1 MNSKVLLKQKEMK
14 LSGRYLLFFQLSKCT
29 IYSQIN
35 CNLVLYKNFFDLF
48 ATNDNKTETIMR
60 INYSRRKF
68 IKSTLGAGVT
78 LAGAQIAFSEV
89 YGSDN
94 QIKGLKNQY
103 DPKGL
108 PTSVLGNT
116 GVLIPKM
123 AIGLGSRFLTIKT
136 LDEALEMCNYALD
149 NGLYYWDTAHSYVN
163 NETGAISEER
173 LGHIVKNRRKEI
185 FLSTKIAAR
194 ETDDAK
200 KEIELSL
207 KRLQTDHLD
216 MMKIHAVES
225 PEDVTNI
232 CKKGGVLD
240 LFSRMKEE
248 GVTRFIGFSGHGN
261 AMALKSMI
269 DTGRFDSMLFAMNHY
284 DADKENRQGTLIPSA
299 KERGMGIMLM
309 KTIRPKE
316 TIQGI
321 DAKELVRYALSI
333 EGPSGIAVGMD
344 SKQVVDSNLNML
356 RNFQPMSPDEMQKFA
371 VVLMPFFRH
380 ENLEWMNPGYHD
392 GQVG

>member
-1 MNSKVLLKQKEMK
+1 
-14 LSGRYLLFFQLSKCT
+14 
-29 IYSQIN
+29 
-35 CNLVLYKNFFDLF
+35 
-48 ATNDNKTETIMR
+48 MR
-60 INYSRRKF
+60 INYSRQKF
-68 IKSTLGAGVT
+68 IKSTLGAGVALT
-78 LAGAQIAFSEV
+78 GAQIAFSEIS
-89 YGSDN
+89 GSEN
-94 QIKGLKNQY
+94 QTKGLKNQY

-108 PTSVLGNT
+108 PTSVLGKT
-116 GVLIPKM
+116 GVVIPRI

-149 NGLYYWDTAHSYVN
+149 NGLYYWDTAHTYVN

-173 LGHIVKNRRKEI
+173 LGHIVINRRKEI

-200 KEIELSL
+200 KQIELSL

-216 MMKIHAVES
+216 MMKIHAVET
-225 PEDVTNI
+225 PEDVTII

-240 LFSRMKEE
+240 LFSRMKDE

-284 DADKENRQGTLIPSA
+284 DADKENRQGTLIPAA
-299 KERGMGIMLM
+299 KGHGMGIMLM

-321 DAKELVRYALSI
+321 NPKDLVRYALSI
-333 EGPSGIAVGMD
+333 DGPSGIAVGMD
-344 SKQVVDSNLNML
+344 SKKVVDSNLELL
-356 RNFQPMSPDEMQKFA
+356 RNFQSMNRDEMQKFA
-371 VVLMPFFRH
+371 LILQPYFRH
-380 ENLEWMNPGYHD
+380 ENLEWMKPGYLD
-392 GQVG
+392 GYNRTAT

>member
-1 MNSKVLLKQKEMK
+1 
-14 LSGRYLLFFQLSKCT
+14 
-29 IYSQIN
+29 
-35 CNLVLYKNFFDLF
+35 
-48 ATNDNKTETIMR
+48 MR

-78 LAGAQIAFSEV
+78 LAGAQIAFSEI

-316 TIQGI
+316 TIKGI

-333 EGPSGIAVGMD
+333 DGPSGIAVGMD

-380 ENLEWMNPGYHD
+380 ENLEWMKSGYLD
-392 GQVG
+392 GQAGRAT